1 LTSPTTTD
9 RDKRAAERMARW
21 AFVGGSALNKE
32 SIRSYGE
39 KILAAGAGLS
49 ARAPRDVVTSDMKIY
64 KGGIYQFAI
73 AQVEVSN
80 LYELNGNMEVLNN
93 ALTELRESKGLNFAM
108 LMVTDVVRGSSRLI
122 VSNPPPI
129 LDNLP
134 YEPQPD
140 KTWLAEG
147 VVSRKK
153 QLLPVVLGLLEA

>member
-1 LTSPTTTD
+1 MTSPTTTD
-9 RDKRAAERMARW
+9 RDRRAAERLARW
-21 AFVGGSALNKE
+21 AFVGGSVLGKE
-32 SIRSYGE
+32 TIRSYGE
-39 KILAAGAGLS
+39 KILAAGTGLS
-49 ARAPRDVVTSDMKIY
+49 ARAPREVVTSDMKIY
-64 KGGIYQFAI
+64 NSAAYQFAI

-80 LYELNGNMEVLNN
+80 LYELNGNMEVLNA
-93 ALTELRESKGLNFAM
+93 ALDELRESKGLNFAM

-122 VSNPPPI
+122 ISNAPPI

-140 KTWLAEG
+140 KTWVAEG